1 MNLENNNDLMQFI
14 KNEKKPI
21 NTTSNEK
28 IIDIF
33 YKCFIKTLIETNNK
47 FKNIESL
54 KKNVYIGSNIV
65 FNVFWIILNY
75 TNNITLT
82 IFLSERSILLY
93 SEFIILSRD
102 PTLNKDLCYIPNLS
116 DAIHFAYKKTIGPI
130 DISTLSI
137 NKNNYIKNTCILIK
151 EIIQTIYLKYGD
163 IVKYEHYIQ
172 DICEN
177 IILLRNILE
186 DDKIFFFLVKVIINY
201 INDNEIQDIN
211 DYIKIILKNK
221 NSKTKLLNITY

>member
-14 KNEKKPI
+14 KNEKKHI

-137 NKNNYIKNTCILIK
+137 NKNNNIKNTCILIK
-151 EIIQTIYLKYGD
+151 EIIQTIYLKYSD
-163 IVKYEHYIQ
+163 IVKYEHYIEK
-172 DICEN
+172 ICEN

-201 INDNEIQDIN
+201 INENEIHDIN
-211 DYIKIILKNK
+211 DYIKMIIKNK
-221 NSKTKLLNITY
+221 NSKTKLLSITY

>member
-137 NKNNYIKNTCILIK
+137 NKNNNIKNTCILIK

-163 IVKYEHYIQ
+163 IVKYEHYIEK
-172 DICEN
+172 ICEN
-177 IILLRNILE
+177 IILLRNVLE
-186 DDKIFFFLVKVIINY
+186 DDKVFFFLIKVIINY
-201 INDNEIQDIN
+201 IHDNDIQDIN
-211 DYIKIILKNK
+211 DYIKTITKNK
-221 NSKTKLLNITY
+221 NSKKKMLSITY

>member
-1 MNLENNNDLMQFI
+1 MNLETNEDLLQFI
-14 KNEKKPI
+14 KNEKKQI

-33 YKCFIKTLIETNNK
+33 YKCFIKILIKTNNK
-47 FKNIESL
+47 FQNIESL
-54 KKNVYIGSNIV
+54 KKNVYIGSNIM

-75 TNNITLT
+75 TNNLTLT

-102 PTLNKDLCYIPNLS
+102 PSLNKDLCYIPNLS

-130 DISTLSI
+130 GISSLSI
-137 NKNNYIKNTCILIK
+137 NKNNNIKNTCFLMK

-163 IVKYEHYIQ
+163 ITKYKDHIY
-172 DICEN
+172 DICNN
-177 IILLRNILE
+177 IILLQTKLG
-186 DDKIFFFLVKVIINY
+186 DDKFFFVLIKLIINY
-201 INDNEIQDIN
+201 INDNDIIDIKTYIQN
-211 DYIKIILKNK
+211 IIKNK
-221 NSKTKLLNITY
+221 KSKNKILSLTY

>member
-21 NTTSNEK
+21 NTISNEK
-28 IIDIF
+28 IIDVF

-47 FKNIESL
+47 FKHIESL
-54 KKNVYIGSNIV
+54 KKNVYTGSNIV

-75 TNNITLT
+75 TNNLTLT

-137 NKNNYIKNTCILIK
+137 NKNNNIKNTCILIK

-163 IVKYEHYIQ
+163 IVKYENYIEE
-172 DICEN
+172 ICEN
-177 IILLRNILE
+177 IILLRHVLE
-186 DDKIFFFLVKVIINY
+186 DDKLFFFLIKVIINY

-211 DYIKIILKNK
+211 DYIKTIIKNK
-221 NSKTKLLNITY
+221 NSKNKMLSITY

>member
-137 NKNNYIKNTCILIK
+137 NKNNNIKNTCILIK
-151 EIIQTIYLKYGD
+151 EIIQTIYLKYSD
-163 IVKYEHYIQ
+163 IVKYEHYIEK
-172 DICEN
+172 ICEN

-201 INDNEIQDIN
+201 INENEIHDIN
-211 DYIKIILKNK
+211 DYIKMIIKNK
-221 NSKTKLLNITY
+221 NSKTKLLSITY